1 MIIIPS
7 IGTLTK
13 TPWPMPARSVHST
26 ATAPGDGERWYAVQT
41 LQYAEKRAQAQLAQQ
56 KFRTFLPK
64 RRKTIRHARKLSTV
78 TAAFFPGYLFVQLDL
93 NRDRWRSVNGTF
105 GISSLVMAG
114 ELPCPV
120 PSGVVETMLALAD
133 DEGLLQLNSNLKVGA
148 SVRMAA
154 GPFAEQL
161 GVIDRLDNAGR
172 IRVLLNILGRQVPVR
187 LNRNYALPA
196 A

>member
-1 MIIIPS
+1 M
-7 IGTLTK
+7 
-13 TPWPMPARSVHST
+13 SVSSVDLKECDNAH
-26 ATAPGDGERWYAVQT
+26 DGERWYAVQT
-41 LQYAEKRAQAQLAQQ
+41 LQYAEKRAQAQLEQQ

-78 TAAFFPGYLFVQLDL
+78 TAAFFPGYL
-93 NRDRWRSVNGTF
+93 
-105 GISSLVMAG
+105 
-114 ELPCPV
+114 PCPV
-120 PSGVVETMLALAD
+120 PAGIIETMLALAD
-133 DEGLLQLNSNLKVGA
+133 AEGLLQLSSNLKVGA
-148 SVRMAA
+148 PVRFAA

>member
-1 MIIIPS
+1 M
-7 IGTLTK
+7 
-13 TPWPMPARSVHST
+13 SVSSVYAKERDGAH
-26 ATAPGDGERWYAVQT
+26 DGERWYAVQT
-41 LQYAEKRAQAQLAQQ
+41 RQYAEKRAQAQLEQQ
-56 KFRTFLPK
+56 NFRTFLPK

-78 TAAFFPGYLFVQLDL
+78 TAAFFPGYLFVLLDL

-114 ELPCPV
+114 DLPCPV
-120 PSGVVETMLALAD
+120 PTGVIETMLALAD
-133 DEGLLQLNSNLKVGA
+133 AEGLLQLNSNLKVGA
-148 SVRMAA
+148 PVRFAA